1 MKHHHWLIAT
11 FACIV
16 FAIIAPALAAVYTA
30 SVVAAHREQ
39 IQLTLFATYA
49 IERTDTTFS
58 GVSQALMQTQM
69 LTDKPC
75 SKEHMDDLKRIA
87 IETRPITEIGY
98 FDDGL
103 LKCTSWGMAGMRVAA
118 GTPAF
123 TTRNGVKVVLNMTA
137 SIPTTANMLGLQRG
151 AYCILIDPKWFVDEI
166 VPKGVQI
173 AVASPDGTVVPH

>member
-1 MKHHHWLIAT
+1 MKRHHWLIAT

-16 FAIIAPALAAVYTA
+16 FAIIAPALAAVYTS

-103 LKCTSWGMAGMRVAA
+103 LKCTSWGMAGMRVS
-118 GTPAF
+118 G
-123 TTRNGVKVVLNMTA
+123 
-137 SIPTTANMLGLQRG
+137 RG
-151 AYCILIDPKWFVDEI
+151 
-166 VPKGVQI
+166 
-173 AVASPDGTVVPH
+173 